1 LCCRNRTHRQICSWW
16 CGLGRGRPCGPPSWG
31 PCRSCLQV
39 RCICHVCTYPVQH
52 ATHNYHS
59 KFIHS
64 FVHETPWS
72 LPGASVNAVSAQGCR
87 QGQSYICHDSHMHAL
102 FRQSFV
108 ACRYL
113 DSRQTCH
120 LYNHLPRVDCL
131 SLKHASNGRQLCNEA
146 YMQGLHQHDEAVH
159 ASHSTMEQS
168 MYHTACAELF
178 CLANMAAAN
187 HMFTNRADVSMSTSL
202 QDQRAKATSTTLAS

>member
-1 LCCRNRTHRQICSWW
+1 M
-16 CGLGRGRPCGPPSWG
+16 
-31 PCRSCLQV
+31 
-39 RCICHVCTYPVQH
+39 
-52 ATHNYHS
+52 
-59 KFIHS
+59 
-64 FVHETPWS
+64 
-72 LPGASVNAVSAQGCR
+72 SAQGCR

-102 FRQSFV
+102 FRQSFA